1 MSKHPIH
8 AVGLAGGVGR
18 VLTPSARAQPEVVQ
32 VGNLFLRD
40 NGGISPSKLPRH
52 EQAPISATLDGQI
65 GTTDGSHP
73 PAIESVVLDVAKTVQ
88 VDARGLP
95 VCRKGQLEA
104 RTTADAKRA
113 CPNAIVGSGEGEVEV
128 AFAESTP
135 FSAKGP
141 IVLFNGGVHDATTLL
156 FVHAYV
162 SVPVPTAVVA
172 PVKITPIHGGRFG
185 LHTVTRIPP
194 IAGGAGSVTKF
205 KITIKR
211 SFLAGGRRRSY
222 LTASCPTGHYFT
234 RGEVQFAGGTELGIT
249 HELPCTPAG

>member
-1 MSKHPIH
+1 MKKHPIH
-8 AVGLAGGVGR
+8 ALALAAGLAL
-18 VLTPSARAQPEVVQ
+18 VLAASALAKPEVVQ

-73 PAIESVVLDVAKTVQ
+73 PAIRSVVLDVDKTVQ
-88 VDARGLP
+88 IDARGLP
-95 VCRKGQLEA
+95 VCRVGQLEA
-104 RTTADAKRA
+104 RTTAEAKRA

-135 FSAKGP
+135 FSARGP
-141 IVLFNGGVHDATTLL
+141 IVLFNGGVQGGTTLL

-172 PVKITPIHGGRFG
+172 PVKITPIHDGRFG

-205 KITIKR
+205 KITIGR
-211 SFLAGGRRRSY
+211 SFLAAGRRRSY
-222 LTASCPTGHYFT
+222 LTASCPTGHYYT
-234 RGEVQFAGGTELGIT
+234 RGEVQFDGGAELGIT
-249 HELPCTPAG
+249 HVLPCTPAT